1 MQPPE
6 RDRSARAV
14 LARRAALPLRVTL
27 VGLLLGFVV
36 VAGREVAATVGIG
49 TGGAGDSYDLFAVS
63 LTGVVGGVFALGST
77 ARAGA
82 TPGRFATAFSLV
94 YATAGA
100 VALVVCLVRLGA
112 STPLLR
118 SLAAAFL
125 GTAIAAASAFFGLAT
140 PDDQAQDQAPR
151 SPPRST

>member
-1 MQPPE
+1 M
-6 RDRSARAV
+6 A
-14 LARRAALPLRVTL
+14 L
-27 VGLLLGFVV
+27 VGLLVGFVV

-63 LTGVVGGVFALGST
+63 LTGVVGGVFALALGSS
-77 ARAGA
+77 AGA
-82 TPGRFATAFSLV
+82 GTPPGRFASAFALV
-94 YATAGA
+94 YASAGA

-125 GTAIAAASAFFGLAT
+125 GTAVAAASAFFGLAA
-140 PDDQAQDQAPR
+140 PDDTSR
-151 SPPRST
+151 

>member
-1 MQPPE
+1 MPTPAN
-6 RDRSARAV
+6 RRAV
-14 LARRAALPLRVTL
+14 KSGLPLRVSL

-36 VAGREVAATVGIG
+36 VAGREVAATVGVG
-49 TGGAGDSYDLFAVS
+49 TGGTGDSYDLLAVS
-63 LTGVVGGVFALGST
+63 LTGVVGGAFAVSLGTSAGARRRPSSFSTAFAL
-77 ARAGA
+77 A
-82 TPGRFATAFSLV
+82 

-125 GTAIAAASAFFGLAT
+125 GTAVAAASAFFGLAA
-140 PDDQAQDQAPR
+140 PDD
-151 SPPRST
+151 PPR